1 MKLTLFQIEQEYIQ
15 LAEALTD
22 NGGELTPELSQ
33 ALEINQANLET
44 KSTNY
49 GLVIK
54 QMEYE
59 IDILDSELK
68 RLQGLKK
75 SRENAIDR
83 LKHNISEA
91 MKLYGYEK
99 IETPVLKLSFRKSE
113 TVEIDNELQIPDDYK
128 VTKVSV
134 TADKKLIKEA
144 IKEGLEIP
152 GAHLEVHQNLQIK

>member
-1 MKLTLFQIEQEYIQ
+1 MKLSLFNIEQEYISLAQQ
-15 LAEALTD
+15 LTE
-22 NGGELTPELSQ
+22 NGGELTPELSE

-91 MKLYGYEK
+91 MKLYGYDK

-113 TVEIDNELQIPDDYK
+113 TVEIDSEALIPDFYK
-128 VTKVSV
+128 PIQVICKV
-134 TADKKLIKEA
+134 DKTLIKNA
-144 IKEGLEIP
+144 IKEGQEVP
-152 GAHLEVHQNLQIK
+152 GAHIEVHQNLQIK

>member
-1 MKLTLFQIEQEYIQ
+1 MKLSLFNIEQEYLS
-15 LAEALTD
+15 LAQTLTE
-22 NGGELTPELSQ
+22 NGGELTPELEE
-33 ALEINQANLET
+33 ALMINQANLET

-59 IDILDSELK
+59 CDILDSELK

-91 MKLYGYEK
+91 MKLYGYDK

-113 TVEIDNELQIPDDYK
+113 TVEIDNEMQVPDDYK

-152 GAHLEVHQNLQIK
+152 GAHIEVHQNLQIK